1 MKMKLLNKES
11 LGETINRIY
20 QAELFGQTIPSKEQ
34 IEVYRWML
42 ERAGQKGSYSGLSA
56 PTPNDF
62 KQGATLF
69 TGEKLTTGASTAHIL
84 GEDAL
89 SIMHRWNIADTSLQ
103 SAFSRLELQW
113 RQKMNNDEK
122 LQGSPMG
129 IFCCGKCSLAYWRG
143 LITGTMDKGE
153 ERLSK
158 GLEILHSLRDGKG
171 RWRRFPYYNTLWVLG
186 QIPLPQAR
194 KELQYAKVG
203 MENFLKRSID
213 SQDPVD
219 LRKRKILE
227 ALL

>member
-1 MKMKLLNKES
+1 MKLLNNES
-11 LGETINRIY
+11 LGDTINRIY
-20 QAELFGQTIPSKEQ
+20 HAELFGQNISSKDKKELT
-34 IEVYRWML
+34 EWML
-42 ERAGQKGSYSGLSA
+42 DRAGQKGSYSGLSA
-56 PTPNDF
+56 PTLSDF

-89 SIMHRWNIADTSLQ
+89 SIMHRWNITDTSLQ
-103 SAFSRLELQW
+103 SAFSKLEFQW
-113 RQKMNNDEK
+113 REKMNENEK

-129 IFCCGKCSLAYWRG
+129 MFCCGKCSLAYWRG
-143 LITGTMDKGE
+143 LIAGTMEKGE

-186 QIPLPQAR
+186 QLPIPSAK
-194 KELQYAKVG
+194 KELQYAKAG
-203 MENFLKRSID
+203 MESFLKRSLS